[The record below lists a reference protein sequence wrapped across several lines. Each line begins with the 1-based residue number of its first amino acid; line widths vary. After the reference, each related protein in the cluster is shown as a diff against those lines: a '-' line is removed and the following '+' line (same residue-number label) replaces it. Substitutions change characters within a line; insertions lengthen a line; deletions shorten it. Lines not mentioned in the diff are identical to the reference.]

1 MKILILIISIF
12 SFLSL
17 NAYASDLD
25 EIKVRV
31 NQLQTIDSWLPS
43 VSEQKWII
51 GTILSLLFDTNGR
64 IKNIFL
70 DVFQGMTQNYI
81 PRWNGTSIVNGS
93 IYDNGTN
100 VWIGTAIPSTKF
112 QVVWDIQATRIKV
125 SCVGNCF

>member
-1 MKILILIISIF
+1 VV
-12 SFLSL
+12 
-17 NAYASDLD
+17 SD
-25 EIKVRV
+25 
-31 NQLQTIDSWLPS
+31 
-43 VSEQKWII
+43 QKWII

-70 DVFQGMTQNYI
+70 DVFQGITQNYI
-81 PRWNGTSIVNGS
+81 PRWNGTNIVNGS

-100 VWIGTAIPSTKF
+100 VWIGTISPSTKF